1 MVNLVF
7 ELARLWSAHLLIFL
21 GKQRECRDVL
31 FQFFVEVRPGQ
42 QCEQI
47 RPSHLGMPLAER
59 ALDEFIVLHNRP
71 RARISCLLRP
81 TAQPGS
87 IALFPAF
94 GGRDGDLCG
103 L

>member
-1 MVNLVF
+1 MVNLGF
-7 ELARLWSAHLLIFL
+7 ELAGLWSAHLLIFL
-21 GKQRECRDVL
+21 GEQRECRDVL
-31 FQFFVEVRPGQ
+31 LQFFVEVLPG

-81 TAQPGS
+81 TAQLGS